1 MLRKP
6 QGIADLSVTE
16 TLSDQYGYLPFTR
29 RDAAELL
36 GLGWAAGAACVCG
49 AECFVRDLIRW
60 HRVAIAPCRRGGRL
74 VQSCSGP
81 VLPLLD

>member
-1 MLRKP
+1 MLRRPGGKLSARAECELAQNVADVDLHRMLRKP

-36 GLGWAAGAACVCG
+36 GLGWAVGAACV
-49 AECFVRDLIRW
+49 
-60 HRVAIAPCRRGGRL
+60 
-74 VQSCSGP
+74 
-81 VLPLLD
+81 